1 MSGQGIERRYVGY
14 SYKID
19 TSLIKDGYCA
29 LFLNIQDLI
38 LLIASQDSGMFI
50 M

>member
-14 SYKID
+14 SYNID
-19 TSLIKDGYCA
+19 PSLIKDGYCA